1 MRKPTICIGKNKG
14 ADQLHSNCEAD
25 QRLCFYYMD
34 STISLRLPKPKVS
47 RFWLYAV
54 TVQPGLCQTWLET
67 QIVFFTC
74 KGSIY
79 TFIIIYLSLLILLIL
94 QVLPQKRFKIL
105 HEHVDISAT
114 S

>member
-25 QRLCFYYMD
+25 QRLCFRYMD
-34 STISLRLPKPKVS
+34 STISLRLLKPKVS

-54 TVQPGLCQTWLET
+54 TVQPGLCRTWLET
-67 QIVFFTC
+67 QIVCFLMRRLNLYF
-74 KGSIY
+74 Y
-79 TFIIIYLSLLILLIL
+79 HYLFIIADIVNI
-94 QVLPQKRFKIL
+94 VLPQKHFKIL